1 MVIRTETSLPLLLF
15 LLVSMSAVATL
26 PQVQSTWEGVREV
39 YTEQDFGLR
48 LLREAMLIV
57 IVAYVALERRFW
69 NTVLSSKLLA
79 MLMLLAS
86 YVVFEVA
93 YALHLGLPL
102 IVPLTG
108 LRLFQYLPLALV
120 GLMVARMPTGEQ
132 IVLRF
137 ASYLRYYVLVQAALA
152 VAQALWAPPLHGVS
166 MLGSG
171 RPFGTFVS
179 PNLFGVTM
187 ATCALVFALTGK
199 REARKWVYLSTL
211 LALLSGSRTAVFG
224 ALLVVTYQAY
234 YALRPRDRWL
244 IALPAPL
251 LAVGVLV
258 FASSEL
264 ISGREINLAE
274 EGRIVLW
281 RETLAAN
288 VTGPLALLFGWGLGL
303 GSNTINILFG
313 THYFPGQFDS
323 DSLYLFM
330 LNGYGLCG
338 LIAYLG
344 VLLLSYN
351 VSRHPQK
358 ALVLTYILVSGLAF
372 NFWEYFPQN
381 ALLMLLWGLMVGAP
395 APAST
400 LYSQLIPG
408 GEVDTV
414 DRAS

>member
-15 LLVSMSAVATL
+15 LLVSMSTVATL
-26 PQVQSTWEGVREV
+26 PQVQSTWEGAREV
-39 YTEQDFGLR
+39 YGEQDFGLR
-48 LLREAMLIV
+48 LLREAMLVV
-57 IVAYVALERRFW
+57 IVAYVAMDRSFW
-69 NTVLSSKLLA
+69 NTVLSSKVVA
-79 MLMLLAS
+79 MLTLLAS

-108 LRLFQYLPLALV
+108 LRIFQYLPLALV
-120 GLMVARMPTGEQ
+120 GLMVGRMPTGEN

-137 ASYLRYYVLVQAALA
+137 ASYLRYYLLVQAVLA

-166 MLGSG
+166 MLGGG
-171 RPFGTFVS
+171 RPFGTFAS

-199 REARKWVYLSTL
+199 RDARKWVYLSTL

-224 ALLVVTYQAY
+224 ALLVVAFQAC
-234 YALRPRDRWL
+234 YAFRRMDRWL

-258 FASSEL
+258 FASNEF

-288 VTGPLALLFGWGLGL
+288 VSGPLDLLFGWGLGL

-338 LIAYLG
+338 IIAYLG
-344 VLLLSYN
+344 LLLVTYN
-351 VSRHPQK
+351 ISRHPRK
-358 ALVLTYILVSGLAF
+358 ALVLTFIFVSGLSF
-372 NFWEYFPQN
+372 NVWEYFPQN
-381 ALLMLLWGLMVGAP
+381 AILMLLWGLMLGAP

-400 LYSQLIPG
+400 LDSQLIR
-408 GEVDTV
+408 EV
-414 DRAS
+414 RRIRGIG